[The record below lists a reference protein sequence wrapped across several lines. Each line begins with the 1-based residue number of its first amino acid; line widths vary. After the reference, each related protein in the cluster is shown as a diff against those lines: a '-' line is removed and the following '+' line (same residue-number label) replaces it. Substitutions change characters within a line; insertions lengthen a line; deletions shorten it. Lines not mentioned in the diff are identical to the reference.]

1 MAKRKP
7 KKGELPTL
15 QAILACDMIAPQPG
29 DPHKLTIYGTFDRFA
44 MQTVPGNVMFC
55 VYVCLFGG
63 KGVQSIAVQFLNAKK
78 RPVMDPMI
86 FKGLKFKPNERVQ
99 LNGRLLI
106 EIKELGKLQ
115 ILVFAEGVQL
125 GEPLVLRVE
134 KAPDSN
140 ASR

>member
-7 KKGELPTL
+7 KKADLPIL
-15 QAILACDMIAPQPG
+15 QAIVPCDTIAPHGG
-29 DPHKLTIYGTFDRFA
+29 DLNKLTLYGTFDKFG

-63 KGVQSIAVQFLNAKK
+63 KGVHPVEIRFLNAKN
-78 RPVMDPMI
+78 RPVMDPMV
-86 FKGLKFKPNERVQ
+86 FKGLKFKPKERVQ

-115 ILVFAEGVQL
+115 LLVFVEGVQL
-125 GEPLVLRVE
+125 GEPLILRVE
-134 KAPDSN
+134 KAAASN
-140 ASR
+140 ATN